1 MYLVYLVF
9 LVCFSIHGKDRKNM
23 NSIYGQNHHRYPKE
37 REITMLVV
45 YDVIFE
51 DKHIA
56 QAHMVTWRVDYWC
69 MFLAFLESV

>member
-1 MYLVYLVF
+1 ME
-9 LVCFSIHGKDRKNM
+9 KTEKNI

-37 REITMLVV
+37 REIIMHIV

-69 MFLAFLESV
+69 IFLAFLESV